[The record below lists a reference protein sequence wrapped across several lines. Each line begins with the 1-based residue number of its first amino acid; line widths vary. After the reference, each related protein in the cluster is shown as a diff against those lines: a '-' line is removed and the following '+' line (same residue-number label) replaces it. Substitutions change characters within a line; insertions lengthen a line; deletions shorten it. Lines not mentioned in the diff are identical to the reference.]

1 MVGQYEA
8 AIDISKVPGKHD
20 LEEDGDKN
28 NEYYYQDGK
37 EGIIVILTENL
48 PKAPGYK
55 KLEYKPEDQVV
66 KIKGIKKG
74 DTPQNVLPNPSGYSN
89 VTEVAVYYWELD
101 SSYSNPLLIQLV
113 KLGIDEEY
121 YTSTPE
127 NPNYWTKQGGIN
139 NSNLKDRL
147 DKQNCKNGVHTVK
160 ISYKI
165 RGTTSYSLGYYC
177 PVCNQRIT
185 VSYLDPP
192 DHDHYHYYSHTIGH
206 PGSSS
211 SISVSGFKDKDNYQ
225 VGLPPVKGAQFISV
239 YWRQFTGKPL
249 LIAYQQNYNTTYW
262 FKRNASDGNT
272 WSEVSPNLIPDP
284 RDTSHYRNKIKELL
298 DLKEYYPKLTPD
310 LSKIDKYSDSSGISI
325 IVKVVSRGAYIIEHS
340 LNGQQFKL
348 DKVKHKSKV
357 LKGISSDY
365 PLIGVR
371 AYYDKDGNPETEDK
385 FDLVELAV
393 QILESGIHYT
403 RYIYYGRPTTTR
415 ENSWYAFLNLG
426 TRPSEED
433 LRKEVDRI
441 NELKDKKYSMDDI
454 VKASLKVAKPGV
466 GAGVAGLGTWKLWSV
481 LATLV

>member
-55 KLEYKPEDQVV
+55 KLEYKPEDHGTQ
-66 KIKGIKKG
+66 IKGIKKG

-113 KLGIDEEY
+113 ELGSDDKY
-121 YTSTPE
+121 YTWQSGNNWHQQSDITADTLKE
-127 NPNYWTKQGGIN
+127 N
-139 NSNLKDRL
+139 LDR
-147 DKQNCKNGVHTVK
+147 QNCKRNGAHIVN
-160 ISYKI
+160 ISYKL
-165 RGTTSYSLGYYC
+165 RGTTSYGIGYYC

-249 LIAYQQNYNTTYW
+249 LIAYQQRPEGW

-348 DKVKHKSKV
+348 DKVKHKNNV

-365 PLIGVR
+365 PLISIT

-441 NELKDKKYSMDDI
+441 NELKDKKYNMDQI
-454 VKASLKVAKPGV
+454 LKASMQVAKPGV
-466 GAGVAGLGTWKLWSV
+466 GAGVAGLGGWKLWSV